1 LAEYNLVVVVKP
13 CKDFGSF
20 VKGTIYVCNQTLCN
34 ISEYI
39 KKKPMLC
46 IKAFPCRYFGGKVE
60 GLTSRRNPD
69 RIEFKV
75 PLVGE
80 GLAIP

>member
-1 LAEYNLVVVVKP
+1 VVKP

-39 KKKPMLC
+39 KKPRC
-46 IKAFPCRYFGGKVE
+46 CA
-60 GLTSRRNPD
+60 SRL
-69 RIEFKV
+69 F
-75 PLVGE
+75 LVGILE
-80 GLAIP
+80 VRSNVNRIDEPDQVE